1 MLVRSLVA
9 VSAVVLAFQVF
20 AAEPTT
26 GPLIP
31 DYGRSAAVEES
42 DFQLPADHDYRVV
55 WEITGYGDG
64 PDGVNRNIDR
74 VARFLNLHAKNGV
87 PAEKMHLAVVVHGA
101 ALASMTH
108 DEAYQQLNG
117 MDNPSLALVER
128 LGAAGVQLYVC
139 GQSMAFRG
147 WGKDM
152 LANPVKLAPSA
163 MTMMHLLQSQGYT
176 RQ

>member
-1 MLVRSLVA
+1 MLARSLFVL
-9 VSAVVLAFQVF
+9 SAALLSFQVS

-26 GPLIP
+26 GPVVP
-31 DYGRSAAVEES
+31 DYGRSAAVEDA

-55 WEITGYGDG
+55 WELTGYGSG
-64 PDGVNRNIDR
+64 PDAVNRNVDR
-74 VARFLNLHAKNGV
+74 VARFLNLHAKAGV

-101 ALASMTH
+101 ALQSFVH
-108 DEAYQQLNG
+108 DEAYQELNG
-117 MDNPSLALVER
+117 MPNPTRELVER

-152 LANPVKLAPSA
+152 LASPVKLAPSA

>member
-1 MLVRSLVA
+1 MLARSLLTI
-9 VSAVVLAFQVF
+9 SAVFVALPVLAE
-20 AAEPTT
+20 EPST
-26 GPLIP
+26 GPMIP
-31 DYGRSAAVEES
+31 DYGRSATVEDS

-55 WEITGYGDG
+55 WEITGYNSG
-64 PDGVNRNIDR
+64 PDAVNRNIDR

-87 PAEKMHLAVVVHGA
+87 PREKMHLAVVVHGA

-108 DEAYQQLNG
+108 NEAYQELNG
-117 MDNPSLALVER
+117 MDNPTLELIER

-152 LANPVKLAPSA
+152 LASPVQLAPSA